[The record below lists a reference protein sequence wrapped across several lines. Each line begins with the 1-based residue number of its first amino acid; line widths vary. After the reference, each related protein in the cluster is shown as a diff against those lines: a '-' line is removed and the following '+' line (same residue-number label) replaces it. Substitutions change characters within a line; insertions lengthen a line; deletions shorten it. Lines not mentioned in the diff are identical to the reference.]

1 MSRTRLLAA
10 AAMTAA
16 AGLLLSACAD
26 MPQPSRPE
34 LTPSERPAVRQG
46 EASQFLTTY
55 ASELDAALGEDP
67 EALEPLQANPLL
79 ERTTA
84 EMRIAQATD
93 RSLGAVGYTDVVAG
107 GPVVDGYPLWYMA
120 FATPDQ
126 APPSGDDEESAAPA
140 DEVQALLVRRDSA
153 AEDWKVVE
161 SIFVPADAQPTILAD
176 ESGAV
181 ETAPE
186 AHTEAAARVTEQAA
200 EYLQTGEVPDGA
212 PAFPDAGFQDFR
224 DYIDELGAEDTGFSD
239 VGAECAPDTEAGVA
253 DYALATEGG
262 GVSFAEIRCTI
273 TVNVPESYFVDLGED
288 IDAVMSTDDEGSTIT
303 ITVGQPLLATTQGE
317 EISVYSPGWFMLESA
332 TSGQAAEDSGDSGD
346 AEG

>member
-1 MSRTRLLAA
+1 MSRPRLLSA
-10 AAMTAA
+10 AAMTAS

-26 MPQPSRPE
+26 MPRPSRPE
-34 LTPSERPAVRQG
+34 LTPYERPAVRQG
-46 EASQFLTTY
+46 EAAQFLTTY

-107 GPVVDGYPLWYMA
+107 GPVVDGYPLWYIA

-126 APPSGDDEESAAPA
+126 APPSADEDAAPA
-140 DEVQALLVRRDSA
+140 DEVQAMLVRRDSA

-181 ETAPE
+181 STAPE

-262 GVSFAEIRCTI
+262 GVSFAEVRCTI
-273 TVNVPESYFVDLGED
+273 TVNVPESYYVDLGED

-346 AEG
+346 GEG